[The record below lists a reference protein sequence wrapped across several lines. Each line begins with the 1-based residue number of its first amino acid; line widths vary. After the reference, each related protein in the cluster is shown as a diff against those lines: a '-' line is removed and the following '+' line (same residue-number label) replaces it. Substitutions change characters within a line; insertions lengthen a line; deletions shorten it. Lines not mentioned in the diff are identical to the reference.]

1 MRYEKY
7 NVSNNE
13 QKGLFVCSRG
23 TRLTK
28 SDRTIGTIPLLT
40 AGVGLGEGVAEFISE
55 NSKMTMYKN
64 DITID
69 MFGLCYYHDYSHYGD
84 DNIHFLVNDN
94 VPPQAK
100 LYIATVLSKALHGF
114 SYGRQFRMNLLNTL
128 TITLPTL
135 DDLDE
140 NSPYSD
146 EGFVPDFDY
155 MQERIAELEQER
167 IAELEQYLVATD
179 LNDYELS
186 QEDIA
191 TLTHSLT
198 HSLTADNEKS
208 NRENAI
214 ENGIQIR
221 PFRCGTLFNIHPT
234 KAYKLSNEDIFKD
247 GGNTPVASNSSNNNG
262 IAGYSNLEPTE
273 KGGII
278 TFSDTTTGADTMF
291 YQPVDFIGYPHVQG
305 MYTKISNAWNEKT
318 LQYFISALKKASGS
332 GWSYSNKFNRKLVA
346 EMQPLLPI
354 KTDCNNNPIIDPSC
368 CFHESGYIPDFE
380 YMEKYI
386 KIIEKLVIADVVK
399 FKDSMIAKTKEVIQ

>member
-7 NVSNNE
+7 
-13 QKGLFVCSRG
+13 KIGKLFTSQNG
-23 TRLTK
+23 DTDIKKEDIT
-28 SDRTIGTIPLLT
+28 GFGIPVIT
-40 AGVGLGEGVAEFISE
+40 SGVDKDGILGFTDIKAKIIS
-55 NSKMTMYKN
+55 KN
-64 DITID
+64 TITID
-69 MFGLCYYHDYSHYGD
+69 MFGNAFFRPFDYKMVTHARVFSMEFIGKSITEQIGLY
-84 DNIHFLVNDN
+84 LVTQFYWLPTAFNYSN
-94 VPPQAK
+94 MC
-100 LYIATVLSKALHGF
+100 
-114 SYGRQFRMNLLNTL
+114 SYNKIKNL

-167 IAELEQYLVATD
+167 IAELEQYLVATE

-186 QEDIA
+186 QEDIE

-198 HSLTADNEKS
+198 HSLTTDNEKS
-208 NRENAI
+208 NSENPI
-214 ENGIQIR
+214 TDGIQIR
-221 PFRCGTLFNIHPT
+221 PFRCGTLFDIHPT

-291 YQPVDFIGYPHVQG
+291 YQPIDFIGYPHVQG
-305 MYTKISNAWNEKT
+305 MYAKISNAWNEKT
-318 LQYFISALKKASGS
+318 LQYFISALRKASGS

-354 KTDCNNNPIIDPSC
+354 KTDFNNNPIIDPSC
-368 CFHESGYIPDFE
+368 SFHESGYIPDFE

-399 FKDSMIAKTKEVIQ
+399 FKDSMIAKTKEVI